1 MTALADIENAL
12 LQRLSMLRVGTA
24 EAFKTID
31 GLAGT
36 GTTRLMAWLRR
47 RPKPAALVRYA
58 GRKRTSTGQAVQL
71 SLYVA
76 AEGLRGDGEARIGG
90 DDVNG
95 MHPLLDL
102 LREALDGAT
111 LLCGCRLGLVSE
123 SAVADD
129 DRIVV
134 FQQTYEVEGV
144 G

>member
-1 MTALADIENAL
+1 MADIESAL

-24 EAFKTID
+24 EAFKTVD

-36 GTTRLMAWLRR
+36 GTTRLMACLRR
-47 RPKPAALVRYA
+47 RPKPAVLVRYA
-58 GRKRTSTGQAVQL
+58 GRKRGSTGRPVRL

-76 AEGLRGDGEARIGG
+76 AESLRGGGEARIGG

-95 MHPLLDL
+95 MHALLDL
-102 LREALDGAT
+102 VRGALDGAT
-111 LLCGCRLGLVSE
+111 LLCGCRLALVDE

-129 DRIVV
+129 DRMVV
-134 FQQTYEVEGV
+134 FRQTYEVEGA